1 MNGNTGHAL
10 PVFEAQ
16 EGIWLAQ
23 RVDGSRQAYSAGQY
37 IEIDG
42 PIDADTFERAL
53 RHVVA
58 ETEILRTRFIEEG
71 DTVLQIVDPPAERDQ
86 PHSGPSNSEALL
98 TVVDLGSDD
107 DPRTAAETAMH
118 AELLQETGHTTGRLF
133 THTLFRLRPDRHIW
147 LHRYDHLLMDAFGCT
162 LLARRTAEIYTAL
175 LRGDTPAPTD
185 HAPLRDLLAEET
197 AYRASEQHAHD
208 RRYWH
213 DHFADRPDTPTVPG
227 HGSTAR
233 GGGGGTAT
241 PEVLRATGHLAPDA
255 VAALR
260 AAAARADVSWPR
272 LVIAA
277 VAAFTAR
284 LSGSDEAVLSVPVSG
299 RTSDRARRTPCTMA
313 NMLPVR
319 LPVTAGT
326 SLLDLARHAGQEIG
340 ALLAHQRYRGEQLR
354 RDLTW
359 PHGDRRHFGP
369 YVNVMPAA
377 GETLHFGAHRGIMCD
392 LSSRRTEDF
401 GVLVSGWTADE
412 GMRITFEANPTLYD
426 DDWVRAAHRSFLAFL
441 ERGVKQPAVPL
452 GRIDTGEQLPPALSG
467 NATVPGALVPELTAR
482 CAVTSPVAVAVRC
495 GEVAL
500 TYAELEARANRL
512 ARYLVTL
519 GVGREVRVGLC
530 LPRSVDMVVAELAV
544 WKAGG
549 AFVPLDP
556 EYPVDRLAFMVADSG
571 VRVVVGTGERFGEVP
586 WVSPDDPAVGAMSG
600 VPLDVEVVPEQLAY
614 VIYTSGSTGRPKGVA
629 VAHGGVANL
638 VEAMRPVL
646 GVGEGVT
653 ALQFASF
660 SFDAAVLDVAVT
672 LASGGTLAIATKEE
686 RADTGALARM
696 ITSVGVETAS
706 VVPSLL
712 GVLDPDT
719 VPGVQRW
726 VLGAELLTADLASRW
741 AGRARVV
748 NTYGPTEAT
757 VMATAGAVD
766 GGIGAGDEAPSIGR
780 PLANVRTFVLDDFLR
795 PVAPGLVGELYLAG
809 PGLARGYVGRPGQT
823 GERFVACPYG
833 AGERMYR
840 TGDLARWTAEGE
852 LRFAGR
858 ADAQVKIRGFRVEP
872 GEVQAVLAGHGSVT
886 QAVVTARD
894 AEGSGDRRLVG
905 YVVADTPGRVD
916 PEELRAY
923 LSDRLPEF
931 MVPSAVVVLEELPL
945 TVNGKVDRAA
955 LPAPDFASR
964 VLGREPRTQSERVL
978 CELFAEVLGLDRV
991 GVEDGFF
998 ELGGDS
1004 IMSMQLA
1011 SRARRAG
1018 LALTPRQVF
1027 EEKTPER
1034 LAALVEPAVPQAGA
1048 EDVGTGE
1055 VAWTP
1060 AMRALGEDAIRP
1072 GFAQWMIV
1080 GAPAGLGL
1088 EALTAG
1094 LAAVLDTHD
1103 MLRARVVPGEPK
1115 LVVGEPGSVDVAD
1128 LVSRV
1133 EAGSADLEVLARQA
1147 AHRLDPV
1154 SGVNIQ
1160 VVWVEAGP
1168 AETGRLLLVAHHLVV
1183 DGVSWRVLL
1192 PDLQAACEAAAEG
1205 REPALDP
1212 PGTSFRRWS
1221 QLLTTQAT
1229 STERVAELDAWKTLL
1244 GAPEASLAG
1253 RPIHTPSDTAATLRR
1268 RSWTVPAEQAAVVV
1282 ERVPAVFHCGV
1293 QEVLLAGLA
1302 AAVVHWRGNSDGSLL
1317 VEVEGHGREPVEGV
1331 DLSRTVGWF
1340 TSSHPVRLEVPAGQ
1354 LDDAMAGGPAAGS
1367 LVKAVKEQV
1376 RAVPGDGLGYDLLR
1390 HLNPETAPALESA
1403 PAPQVGFNYLGR
1415 FTAGGPADPVSP
1427 WQPTGMIGA
1436 SGHEERPAR
1445 YVLEAG
1451 AVVQDTSA
1459 GPELTIVL
1467 TWAGRLLGEAEA
1479 ERLGETWLAM
1489 LGGLADH
1496 VTSPDAGG
1504 HIPSD
1509 FPLLDL
1515 AQDEVDEFET
1525 DFTDHN
1531 RL

>member
-1 MNGNTGHAL
+1 MWPLSPLQQGLLFHSAFDDDGPDLYAVQFDLAVDGPLDADRLRASWQALLRRHAALRASFQRRKNGQAVQLITRNVGL
-10 PVFEAQ
+10 PWREADLSDLAEPDLLAQAEKLAAQ
-16 EGIWLAQ
+16 E
-23 RVDGSRQAYSAGQY
+23 R
-37 IEIDG
+37 
-42 PIDADTFERAL
+42 
-53 RHVVA
+53 
-58 ETEILRTRFIEEG
+58 
-71 DTVLQIVDPPAERDQ
+71 AERMD
-86 PHSGPSNSEALL
+86 L
-98 TVVDLGSDD
+98 TVPPLLRLLLIRLGEH
-107 DPRTAAETAMH
+107 RH
-118 AELLQETGHTTGRLF
+118 RLIV
-133 THTLFRLRPDRHIW
+133 TSH
-147 LHRYDHLLMDAFGCT
+147 HLLMDGWSMPVLLGELSAVYEAGGDASGLGRAASYGEYLAWLNRQDKEAARAAWRTELAGLDEPT
-162 LLARRTAEIYTAL
+162 LVAPSDRGGEPVLSAESYVGLPPETTRALADRARTHGLTVNTMVQGAWALVLARLARRTDVVFGATVAGRPAELPGVESMVGL
-175 LRGDTPAPTD
+175 LINT
-185 HAPLRDLLAEET
+185 
-197 AYRASEQHAHD
+197 
-208 RRYWH
+208 
-213 DHFADRPDTPTVPG
+213 
-227 HGSTAR
+227 
-233 GGGGGTAT
+233 
-241 PEVLRATGHLAPDA
+241 
-255 VAALR
+255 
-260 AAAARADVSWPR
+260 
-272 LVIAA
+272 
-277 VAAFTAR
+277 
-284 LSGSDEAVLSVPVSG
+284 
-299 RTSDRARRTPCTMA
+299 
-313 NMLPVR
+313 LPVR
-319 LPVTAGT
+319 VPLDGAQPVVEMLARLQERQSRLIAHQHLGLAEIQKTAGPGAVFDT
-326 SLLDLARHAGQEIG
+326 LVVFENYPTPDAGRPAPGMPTFSASAGQQ
-340 ALLAHQRYRGEQLR
+340 ATNYP
-354 RDLTW
+354 LT
-359 PHGDRRHFGP
+359 
-369 YVNVMPAA
+369 
-377 GETLHFGAHRGIMCD
+377 L
-392 LSSRRTEDF
+392 
-401 GVLVSGWTADE
+401 GVLVTDRLQARISYRPDVYDQQQADE
-412 GMRITFEANPTLYD
+412 VGQRF
-426 DDWVRAAHRSFLAFL
+426 VRVL
-441 ERGVKQPAVPL
+441 ERLVADPETRVGHMDVLEDDERSQVTVGWNDTATALPGV
-452 GRIDTGEQLPPALSG
+452 
-467 NATVPGALVPELTAR
+467 LVPESFAQRGVL
-482 CAVTSPVAVAVRC
+482 SPGVMAVRC
-495 GEVAL
+495 DEVAL
-500 TYAELEARANRL
+500 TYRELDERADRL

-544 WKAGG
+544 WRAGG

-556 EYPVDRLAFMVADSG
+556 EYPVDRLLFMVADSG
-571 VRVVVGTGERFGEVP
+571 VRVVVGIGERFGEVP

-600 VPLDVEVVPEQLAY
+600 VPLDVQVVPDQLAY

-696 ITSVGVETAS
+696 ITSAGVETAS

-766 GGIGAGDEAPSIGR
+766 AGIGAGDEAPSIGR
-780 PLANVRTFVLDDFLR
+780 PLANVRTFVLDDFLL
-795 PVAPGLVGELYLAG
+795 PVPPGVTGELYVTG
-809 PGLARGYVGRPGQT
+809 PGVARGYVGRPGQT

-858 ADAQVKIRGFRVEP
+858 ADAQVKIRGFRVEL
-872 GEVQAVLAGHGSVT
+872 GEVERVLAGHEAVA

-894 AEGSGDRRLVG
+894 AEGEGDRRLVG

-931 MVPSAVVVLEELPL
+931 MVPAAVVVLEELPL
-945 TVNGKVDRAA
+945 TVNGKADRAG

-964 VLGREPRTQSERVL
+964 VSGRAPRTQSERVL
-978 CELFAEVLGLDRV
+978 CELFAEVLGLDGV

-1034 LAALVEPAVPQAGA
+1034 LAALAEPAVPQAGA

-1088 EALTAG
+1088 DVLSAG
-1094 LAAVLDTHD
+1094 LAVVLDTHD
-1103 MLRARVVPGEPK
+1103 MLRARAVPGEPK
-1115 LVVGEPGSVDVAD
+1115 LVVGEPGSVDAAV
-1128 LVSRV
+1128 LVTRV
-1133 EAGSADLEVLARQA
+1133 EAGSADLEKLARLA

-1160 VVWVEAGP
+1160 AVWVDAGP

-1221 QLLTTQAT
+1221 QLLAEQAT

-1244 GAPEASLAG
+1244 GAPEAPLAG
-1253 RPIHTPSDTAATLRR
+1253 RLIDTPSDIAATLRR

-1282 ERVPAVFHCGV
+1282 ERVPAAFHCGV
-1293 QEVLLAGLA
+1293 HEVLLAGLA
-1302 AAVVHWRGNSDGSLL
+1302 AAVVHWRGNADGSLL

-1367 LVKAVKEQV
+1367 LVKAVKEQI
-1376 RAVPGDGLGYDLLR
+1376 RAIPGDGLGYDLLR

-1415 FTAGGPADPVSP
+1415 FTAGGPAGPVSP

-1436 SGHEERPAR
+1436 SGHEVRPAR
-1445 YVLEAG
+1445 HVLEAG

-1479 ERLGETWLAM
+1479 ERVGETWLAM